1 MGSDARRHRVA
12 QRVSRL
18 YADDVQTR
26 LAQISAAVSE
36 AAQQPGLTVGQIVAT
51 VFAGYADRPALGERA
66 VEIVIDAV
74 TGCRAA
80 RILPSYR
87 TVTYGEFAARIAE
100 VAAAWHY
107 DPLPVRPGHRVC
119 VLGFASID
127 CLTLD
132 LAATH
137 LGAVVVPLQA
147 GAPASQLTAI
157 LAETEPRVVA
167 TSLAQ
172 LPLVVD
178 AVRAADMPAPRLVV
192 YDYHSDDD
200 AQRCT
205 FEAARARLA
214 DANSPVTTESL
225 ATLRVRGAALPAV
238 PAYTEADGDDLAMLI
253 YTSGSTG
260 TPKGAMHTQRIQ
272 RGKWLSGLE
281 NSGDAALDA
290 AAISLHYLPLSHVFG
305 RSTLVGTLVRGG
317 TAYFAARSDMS
328 TLLEDFALVRPTRV
342 NLVPRVCD
350 MLFQHYLTELERS
363 GTDSEA
369 ARAHLRRRVFGGR
382 VVTASIAGAPL
393 TSEMREFM
401 ESLLDAELHDLYGST
416 EAGLLTVDNKVER
429 TQVAEYKLVDVPELG
444 YFTSDRPHPR
454 GELLV
459 KMRNPMPGYF
469 QRPEVTAAVFDDSF
483 YKTGDIVARI
493 GPDELVYVDRRSNV
507 LKLSQGEF
515 VTVARLEAVYGKGP
529 WIRQIFVYGNSERAF
544 LLAVIVPTAAAL
556 TTFDSGNTLMTA
568 LRKSL
573 AHTAAEAELN
583 PYEIPR
589 DFLVETEPFSVENG
603 LLSGAGKL
611 LRPKLLARYRD
622 RLEERYVT
630 LTESR
635 ADELRAL
642 RVSAAGLPAL
652 ESVSR
657 AARALLGV
665 ADSELRPDMR
675 FLDLGGDSLS
685 ALTFANLLRDVLEI
699 EVPVGFITSPT
710 TDLAAIAHYIDSAHT
725 LDSECPSYASV
736 HGGSDQVRPD
746 DLALNVFIDAKTL
759 TTAKDLAR
767 VTGEPRT
774 VLLTGANG
782 YIGRFLC
789 LEWMERLQT
798 IGGTLICLLRG
809 VDSEHA
815 RRRLDEVFD
824 TGDAELL
831 HRYGELAASTL
842 EVITGDVSARYFGLD
857 ESKWTDL
864 AQRVDF
870 VVHPAALV
878 NHLLPYS
885 QLFGPNVVGTAEII
899 RLAVTDRIKPV
910 VYLSTVA
917 VASDIDPERM
927 AGSEGDDIRDVSP
940 ERTLSDA
947 GYANGYGN
955 SKWAGEV
962 LLREAHDL
970 CALPVTVFRSNMT
983 LAHSRYTGQLNLPDA
998 FTRLLFSLVA
1008 TGIAPRSFYAPD
1020 DGGRRPHYDGLPVD
1034 FTAAA
1039 ITALGGTDGFRTY
1052 HVVNPHD
1059 DGRSLDQFVE
1069 WLVEAGHPI
1078 HRVDDYREWFA
1089 RFGTA
1094 LRSLPEKQRAHS
1106 VLPLLSSYGRPATT
1120 VSGSALPATAFRD
1133 AVHRARVD
1141 PSGDIPHLER
1151 SLIDKYL
1158 SDLRL
1163 LGLL

>member
-1 MGSDARRHRVA
+1 MYASDA
-12 QRVSRL
+12 
-18 YADDVQTR
+18 QTR
-26 LAQISAAVSE
+26 LARIDEAVSA

-66 VEIVIDAV
+66 VEIVTDAV

-80 RILPSYR
+80 RILPSYH
-87 TVTYGEFAARIAE
+87 TITYGEFATRIAE
-100 VAAAWHY
+100 VAAAWHS
-107 DPLPVRPGHRVC
+107 DPLPVRPGDRVC

-147 GAPASQLTAI
+147 GAPASQLTPI

-172 LPLVVD
+172 LPVVVD
-178 AVRAADMPAPRLVV
+178 AVRGADLSAPRLVV

-200 AQRCT
+200 AQRST

-214 DANSPVTTESL
+214 DANSPVTAESL
-225 ATLRVRGAALPAV
+225 ATLRTRGAALPAV
-238 PAYTEADGDDLAMLI
+238 PAYAEADGDDLAMLI

-272 RGKWLSGLE
+272 RGKWLSGLD
-281 NSGDAALDA
+281 NSGDAALDV

-317 TAYFAARSDMS
+317 TAYFAARGDMS
-328 TLLEDFALVRPTRV
+328 TLLADFALVRPTRV

-350 MLFQHYLTELERS
+350 MLFQHYLTELERC
-363 GTDSEA
+363 GIDSEA
-369 ARAHLRRRVFGGR
+369 ARARLRRRVFGER
-382 VVTASIAGAPL
+382 VVTAAIAGAPL
-393 TSEMREFM
+393 TSAMREFM

-416 EAGLLTVDNKVER
+416 EAGLLTVDNTVER
-429 TQVAEYKLVDVPELG
+429 AQVAEYKLVDVPELG

-469 QRPEVTAAVFDDSF
+469 QRPEVTAAVFDDDGF

-493 GPDELVYVDRRSNV
+493 GPDELVYLDRRSNV

-515 VTVARLEAVYGKGP
+515 VTVARLEAVYGKCP

-556 TTFDSGNTLMTA
+556 AMFGSGNALMTA

-583 PYEIPR
+583 SYEIPR

-630 LTESR
+630 LSESR

-642 RVSAAGLPAL
+642 RVSAAGLSAL

-685 ALTFANLLRDVLEI
+685 ALTFADLLRDVLDI
-699 EVPVGFITSPT
+699 EVPVGFIISPA
-710 TDLAAIAHYIDSAHT
+710 TDLAAIAHYIDAARTLESAR
-725 LDSECPSYASV
+725 PRYASV
-736 HGGSDQVRPD
+736 HGCSDRVRPG
-746 DLALNVFIDAKTL
+746 DLALDAFIDAETR
-759 TTAKDLAR
+759 TAAMDSAH

-815 RRRLDEVFD
+815 RRRLDDVFD

-831 HRYGELAASTL
+831 DRYRELAAGTL

-878 NHLLPYS
+878 NHLLPYRE
-885 QLFGPNVVGTAEII
+885 LFGPNVVGTAEII
-899 RLAVTDRIKPV
+899 RLAVTARIKPV

-917 VASDIDPERM
+917 VASDIDPERV
-927 AGSEGDDIRDVSP
+927 AQSEGDDIRDVSP

-947 GYANGYGN
+947 RYANGYGN

-970 CALPVTVFRSNMT
+970 CAVPVTVFRANMT
-983 LAHSRYTGQLNLPDA
+983 LAHSRYAGQLNVPDA

-1020 DGGRRPHYDGLPVD
+1020 DAGRRPHYDGLPVD

-1059 DGRSLDQFVE
+1059 DGRSLDQFVD
-1069 WLVEAGHPI
+1069 WLVEAGHSI
-1078 HRVDDYREWFA
+1078 HRVDDYHEWFA

-1094 LRSLPEKQRAHS
+1094 LRSLPEKQRARS
-1106 VLPLLSSYGRPATT
+1106 ILPLLSSYSRPATA
-1120 VSGSALPATAFRD
+1120 VSGSTLPATAFRD
-1133 AVHRARVD
+1133 AVQRARVG
-1141 PSGDIPHLER
+1141 PNGDIPHLER
-1151 SLIDKYL
+1151 SLIDKYV

-1163 LGLL
+1163 LGLLQPSRQFKTR